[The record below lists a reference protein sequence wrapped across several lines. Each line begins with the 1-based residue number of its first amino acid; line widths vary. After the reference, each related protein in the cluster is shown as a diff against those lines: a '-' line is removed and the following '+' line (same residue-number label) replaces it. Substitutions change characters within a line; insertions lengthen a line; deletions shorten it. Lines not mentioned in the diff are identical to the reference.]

1 MSTAVLDCPEDSNST
16 DCLLRAVLRVL
27 KENQDQGDSKYDWD
41 PVTFVFTVL
50 LGVGALAFAGLT
62 IAQGLVTARKGY
74 RKASKRAISTW
85 AENTQKEWIWG
96 ELNFQYTAR
105 TPIFRI
111 DYLLDWVK
119 DWDSNGLTIRP
130 GSPYKDVDPGHVLQ
144 SANAATWIA
153 FFKVTGL
160 EKVEPPRKAEPSEK
174 DNLPVKAW
182 LLDRFGLQ
190 EKAESSENDCG
201 LRSTVA
207 DFLPDDLVAAPAYA
221 QGGVVIAAAA
231 AVGIQRWPFTRGIPE
246 QPVIIGRSF
255 QFDFRQHPILGSI
268 GSFSNHHP
276 TDETIKVPSPHKLKS
291 TMQYALGII
300 KLHGLSQSEDVK
312 IKVNLVSDY
321 ESFKDQMVKVA
332 EVTQSIHSTTPFDRF
347 YGSRAYLEEHVNVNH
362 CLFKAVTPDDPPE
375 LFPLTSSK
383 LTVDCSLTT
392 LALCGKYWAKADLH
406 AFGKSEFGSWPTPT
420 SEYPLPSWRP
430 FDWGVDHGWG
440 SVKPMLQLCLKQV
453 NNPDEVREWYGKAD
467 PETQQ
472 DLRRR
477 ILKQLRLVDIWLGH
491 EEDVDFR
498 TADLY
503 RTYLVLSHAEK
514 AAKAKIFN
522 APVNEAGRDGSHAND
537 NSKFAAA
544 ARSRHLPIIR
554 GIRDLLDTLKLAR
567 ETLEAMLVPDGES
580 TIPSEHLDHLKEVFR
595 KYQKELDV
603 ITAPFSDMSTESTQ
617 MLVDRLCVVVVCN
630 SEQEDG
636 WPLWDRFSSLR
647 DDSTRDVDDVLIF
660 RFILMVLLFQTAIDN
675 SEVLNSSLWDRV
687 IPII

>member
-16 DCLLRAVLRVL
+16 DCLLRAVLR
-27 KENQDQGDSKYDWD
+27 YDWD

-85 AENTQKEWIWG
+85 AANTQKEWIWG

-111 DYLLDWVK
+111 DYLLDWVE
-119 DWDSNGLTIRP
+119 DWGPKGWAECPDP
-130 GSPYKDVDPGHVLQ
+130 AYEDVDPGHGLQ
-144 SANAATWIA
+144 SATAATWIA
-153 FFKVTGL
+153 FLKVTGL
-160 EKVEPPRKAEPSEK
+160 EKIEPPVKAGPSEK

-182 LLDRFGLQ
+182 LLDRIGLQ
-190 EKAESSENDCG
+190 EKVEPSENVCG
-201 LRSTVA
+201 LRSAVA

-231 AVGIQRWPFTRGIPE
+231 AVGIQRWPFTKGFPE

-276 TDETIKVPSPHKLKS
+276 TDRKMKVPSPLKLKS
-291 TMQYALGII
+291 TMQYALGTIQ
-300 KLHGLSQSEDVK
+300 LHGLSQSEDAK

-321 ESFKDQMVKVA
+321 ESFKDLMVKVA
-332 EVTQSIHSTTPFDRF
+332 RDTQSTDSTTPYYDGFRVP
-347 YGSRAYLEEHVNVNH
+347 RAFFGEHVNASH

-383 LTVDCSLTT
+383 LSVDCSLTT

-406 AFGKSEFGSWPTPT
+406 AFNESECGSWPIPVN
-420 SEYPLPSWRP
+420 EYPFPSWRR
-430 FDWGVDHGWG
+430 FDWRADSPPHDGYGIIRGDTTV
-440 SVKPMLQLCLKQV
+440 LQLCHKWM
-453 NNPDEVREWYGKAD
+453 NNPEEVRWWYGEAD
-467 PETQQ
+467 PATQQ

-477 ILKQLRLVDIWLGH
+477 ILEQLCRVDSWLWR
-491 EEDVDFR
+491 EKDVDFR

-503 RTYLVLSHAEK
+503 RTYLLLSHAEK
-514 AAKAKIFN
+514 ATEANIFKALAK
-522 APVNEAGRDGSHAND
+522 ESGSDRSHANK
-537 NSKFAAA
+537 NSKFSA
-544 ARSRHLPIIR
+544 ARRCHKRMMRVLR
-554 GIRDLLDTLKLAR
+554 NLLDALDLT
-567 ETLEAMLVPDGES
+567 EDTLEEIRIPDGES
-580 TIPSEHLDHLKEVFR
+580 TGPLKDLDHTREFFGRYRDEV
-595 KYQKELDV
+595 DA
-603 ITAPFSDMSTESTQ
+603 IAAPFSGMSKDSTH
-617 MLVDRLCVVVVCN
+617 LLLDRLGLVVVCN

-636 WPLWDRFSSLR
+636 WPLWDRFSEQR
-647 DDSTRDVDDVLIF
+647 DDRTRDVDDVLIF

>member
-1 MSTAVLDCPEDSNST
+1 MP
-16 DCLLRAVLRVL
+16 LL
-27 KENQDQGDSKYDWD
+27 N
-41 PVTFVFTVL
+41 
-50 LGVGALAFAGLT
+50 AFYSGSLT
-62 IAQGLVTARKGY
+62 
-74 RKASKRAISTW
+74 
-85 AENTQKEWIWG
+85 
-96 ELNFQYTAR
+96 YTAR

-119 DWDSNGLTIRP
+119 DWDSNGFTIRP

-153 FFKVTGL
+153 FFKVTEL
-160 EKVEPPRKAEPSEK
+160 EKVEPLRKTEPSKK

-182 LLDRFGLQ
+182 LLDRLGLQ
-190 EKAESSENDCG
+190 EKAESSENDYG
-201 LRSTVA
+201 LRSAVA

-300 KLHGLSQSEDVK
+300 KLHGLSQSEEVK
-312 IKVNLVSDY
+312 IKVNLFSDY

-332 EVTQSIHSTTPFDRF
+332 EVTQSIHSTTPFHRF
-347 YGSRAYLEEHVNVNH
+347 YGSRAHLEELVTVNH

-392 LALCGKYWAKADLH
+392 LAMCGKYWAKADLH
-406 AFGKSEFGSWPTPT
+406 AFGKSEFGSWPTLT
-420 SEYPLPSWRP
+420 SEYRLPSWRR
-430 FDWGVDHGWG
+430 FDSDDDIDWGEICGDTTV
-440 SVKPMLQLCLKQV
+440 LQLCLKQV

-467 PETQQ
+467 PATQQ

-477 ILKQLRLVDIWLGH
+477 ILKQLGLVDYWL
-491 EEDVDFR
+491 EDQEDVDFR
-498 TADLY
+498 TGDLY
-503 RTYLVLSHAEK
+503 RTYLMLSHAEK

-522 APVNEAGRDGSHAND
+522 APAKEADSGGSHAND

-554 GIRDLLDTLKLAR
+554 GIRNLMDTLKLAR
-567 ETLEAMLVPDGES
+567 ETLEAMLIPDGDEES
-580 TIPSEHLDHLKEVFR
+580 PIPSEDLGHLKEVFR
-595 KYQKELDV
+595 KYQKELDA

-636 WPLWDRFSSLR
+636 WRLWDHFSPLR
-647 DDSTRDVDDVLIF
+647 DDRTRDVDDVLIF